1 MLFFYK
7 KRLYLPSQ
15 IYTLNKILPMKK
27 IEALKKK
34 ILGFSIYQIGII
46 LVLLT
51 SLFFFSDSSIIKRI
65 KYEREIRDLKAQIEY
80 YKKQTETDK
89 KKLNELQSNKDNLE
103 KYARENY
110 LMKKENEEVFVI
122 ED

>member
-1 MLFFYK
+1 
-7 KRLYLPSQ
+7 
-15 IYTLNKILPMKK
+15 MKK